1 MKKIK
6 SIVMIFALFAIS
18 ISIKG
23 QSEIGVKIG
32 LGVPYYKSTFDDNVF
47 IKPNSIIN
55 CGIFYDIKIDK
66 MLKFGTSL
74 SYQRH
79 KFSTSVLTSTSDY
92 STYSNYDYS
101 LEYFYL
107 KLYPQFTF
115 GDKVIFVI
123 QFGPTLSSMIT
134 SHEVG
139 TTKTYQ
145 GSNVQTKSY
154 NGEIRR
160 RVVEDGFG
168 VFSSIGVEIKFRDVI
183 FTPSIQYQYSMNSL
197 IASPYRYTERSIL
210 LNWRI
215 SYTIGQ

>member
-6 SIVMIFALFAIS
+6 SILMIFALFAIS

-23 QSEIGVKIG
+23 QSEIGIKIG
-32 LGVPYYKSTFDDNVF
+32 LGVPYYKSTFDDIVF
-47 IKPNSIIN
+47 IKPKSFINS
-55 CGIFYDIKIDK
+55 GIFYNLKIDK
-66 MLKFGTSL
+66 MLKLGTSL

-79 KFSTSVLTSTSDY
+79 KFNTSALTSY
-92 STYSNYDYS
+92 SNYEIYSNYDYS
-101 LEYFYL
+101 LGYL
-107 KLYPQFTF
+107 FFKLYSQLTF

-123 QFGPTLSSMIT
+123 QFGPTLSSMIA

-145 GSNVQTKSY
+145 GSNIQTKSY

-168 VFSSIGVEIKFRDVI
+168 VFSSIGIEIKFKKLV

-215 SYTIGQ
+215 SSKID